1 MQVQP
6 QSATQLVNTMDSF
19 NICYRLIHE
28 LSLLICLNQDL
39 CRLAVL
45 FLASYPAGEVK
56 IKGVCAAE
64 SVCALSLFLSLSPS
78 SLRRPSASA
87 YTASEQ
93 ARTCVQATTREAP
106 ATTEGSVHSRIP
118 LWNRFLPAPDF
129 ISTVRNSSSSASV
142 FRLAE
147 RRGTLRSPS
156 RRLPS
161 PSSVGAPCFMSRGG
175 ECQTVTRGRRA
186 HRFHRVLG
194 LWMEVSTSCTT
205 APPCANWRVELS

>member
-1 MQVQP
+1 M
-6 QSATQLVNTMDSF
+6 
-19 NICYRLIHE
+19 YRTHIRFINE
-28 LSLLICLNQDL
+28 LSLLIYLNQDL
-39 CRLAVL
+39 SRLAVL

-64 SVCALSLFLSLSPS
+64 SVCALSLSPS
-78 SLRRPSASA
+78 SLRRSSASA

-147 RRGTLRSPS
+147 RPRTLRSRS
-156 RRLPS
+156 RRV
-161 PSSVGAPCFMSRGG
+161 PSSEVGAPCFMSRGG

-186 HRFHRVLG
+186 HRFHRVLR

-205 APPCANWRVELS
+205 APPCANWRGELS